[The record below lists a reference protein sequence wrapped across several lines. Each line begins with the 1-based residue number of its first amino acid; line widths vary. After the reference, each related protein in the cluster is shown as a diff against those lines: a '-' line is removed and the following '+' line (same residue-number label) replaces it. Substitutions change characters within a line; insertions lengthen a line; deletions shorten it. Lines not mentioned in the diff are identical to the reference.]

1 MKIAIALF
9 RSSLLAAVAVTGS
22 ACVGY
27 PVYSDPVDT
36 VYYPS
41 EYPVYYPQTTYY
53 PYPVYQS
60 RDPSYVL
67 WYNNDHHHSG
77 YRGGH
82 HDRGHGRGHDRDHG
96 YDGRDR
102 GNGYDQ
108 VRRDLC
114 RERGGCERRDDD
126 RGGWNDREDRDD
138 RNDNR
143 NRKPPPVAFTPRPQG
158 NVVAPRAPRDPGRSS
173 SPRPQQIEQTRT
185 PYAKPARI
193 VEVQNPVKVTAP
205 PPRQERQNRRNDDDS
220 TRKTSDRD
228 RKLRAQ

>member
-1 MKIAIALF
+1 MKIATALF
-9 RSSLLAAVAVTGS
+9 RTSLLAVVAVTGS

-27 PVYSDPVDT
+27 PVYTDPIDT

-41 EYPVYYPQTTYY
+41 AYPVYYPQTTYY
-53 PYPVYQS
+53 PYPVYHS

-67 WYNNDHHHSG
+67 WYNN
-77 YRGGH
+77 H
-82 HDRGHGRGHDRDHG
+82 HDHGRGHGRGHDRDRG

-114 RERGGCERRDDD
+114 RERGGCDRRDDD
-126 RGGWNDREDRDD
+126 RDGWNGRDDRDD

-143 NRKPPPVAFTPRPQG
+143 KPPPVAFAPRPQT
-158 NVVAPRAPRDPGRSS
+158 NVVPPRVPRDPGRSS
-173 SPRPQQIEQTRT
+173 TSPRPQQIEQTRT

-193 VEVQNPVKVTAP
+193 VEVQNAVKITTP
-205 PPRQERQNRRNDDDS
+205 PPREERQNHRNDDDS
-220 TRKTSDRD
+220 SRKSSDRD
-228 RKLRAQ
+228 HKRRAQ